1 MKGVNFN
8 VRNDENMNAEFVP
21 LLGYE
26 ELSEEQM
33 QTRASVVLETLLKRR
48 TIRDFSDKPV
58 PRELIETCIKAAGT
72 APSGANHQP
81 WHFVA
86 ISDPET
92 KRKIRL
98 AAEAEE
104 NEFYNKRASQEWL
117 DALAPLGTDESKPF
131 LEHAPWLIAVF
142 SQKRGGEIAGQD
154 KKNYYVT
161 ESVGLATG
169 MLITALHSAGL
180 GTLTHTPAP
189 MGFLRDI
196 CGRPKNEKPFV
207 LMVVGYPAV
216 DAKVPK
222 HALIKKD
229 LLEIS
234 TFID

>member
-1 MKGVNFN
+1 
-8 VRNDENMNAEFVP
+8 MNADYIP
-21 LLGYE
+21 LTGYE
-26 ELSEEQM
+26 KLSEAEM
-33 QTRASVVLETLLKRR
+33 QSRAKAVLETLSKRR

-81 WHFVA
+81 WYFVA

-92 KRKIRL
+92 KRKIRI

-104 NEFYNKRASQEWL
+104 QEFYGKRASQEWL
-117 DALAPLGTDESKPF
+117 DALEPLGTDASKPF

-142 SQKRGGEIAGQD
+142 SQKRGGEEAGQN

-189 MGFLRDI
+189 MNFLRDI
-196 CGRPKNEKPFV
+196 CERPTGEKPFV
-207 LMVVGYPAV
+207 LMVVGYPAENAV
-216 DAKVPK
+216 VPQ

-229 LLEIS
+229 LSEIT
-234 TFID
+234 TFIE

>member
-1 MKGVNFN
+1 
-8 VRNDENMNAEFVP
+8 MNKAEYVP
-21 LLGYE
+21 LTGYE
-26 ELSEEQM
+26 NLSGAEM
-33 QTRASVVLETLLKRR
+33 KKRAEAVLETLLKRR

-58 PRELIETCIKAAGT
+58 SRDLIETCIKAAGT

-86 ISDPET
+86 ISDAET
-92 KRKIRL
+92 KRKIRI

-104 NEFYNKRASQEWL
+104 KEFYDKRASQEWL
-117 DALAPLGTDESKPF
+117 NALAPLGTDDSKPF
-131 LEHAPWLIAVF
+131 LQTAPWLIAVF
-142 SQKRGGEIAGQD
+142 AQKRGGEKAGQD

-189 MGFLRDI
+189 MGFLREI
-196 CGRPKNEKPFV
+196 CGRPESEKPFV
-207 LMVVGYPAV
+207 LMVVGYPAEG
-216 DAKVPK
+216 AKVPR

-229 LLEIS
+229 LSQIS

>member
-1 MKGVNFN
+1 
-8 VRNDENMNAEFVP
+8 MNAEYVP
-21 LLGYE
+21 LEGYE
-26 ELSEEQM
+26 TLNEAEM
-33 QTRASVVLETLLKRR
+33 QSRAAAVLETLRKRR
-48 TIRDFSDKPV
+48 TIRDFSDRAV

-86 ISDPET
+86 ISDSET
-92 KRKIRL
+92 KRKIRI

-104 NEFYNKRASQEWL
+104 KEFYDKRASDEWL
-117 DALAPLGTDESKPF
+117 DALAPLGTDDSKPF
-131 LEHAPWLIAVF
+131 LETAPWLIAVF
-142 SQKRGGEIAGQD
+142 SQKRGGEKSGQD

-189 MGFLRDI
+189 MNFLRDI
-196 CGRPKNEKPFV
+196 CGRPTSEKPFV
-207 LMVVGYPAV
+207 LMVVGYPGENAQ
-216 DAKVPK
+216 VPQ

-229 LLEIS
+229 LSEIS
-234 TFID
+234 TFVT